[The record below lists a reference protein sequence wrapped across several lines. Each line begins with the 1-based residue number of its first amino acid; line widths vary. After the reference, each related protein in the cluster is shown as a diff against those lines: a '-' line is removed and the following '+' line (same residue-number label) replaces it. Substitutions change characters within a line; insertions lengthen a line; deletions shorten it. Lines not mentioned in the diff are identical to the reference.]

1 MANVFWTALEVVISK
16 TVIGCLVVWVV
27 LVSMVVLAVV
37 GSCSI
42 VVLSIIST
50 VVTEKKRLNTKP

>member
-1 MANVFWTALEVVISK
+1 MANVFWTTLEVVISK

-50 VVTEKKRLNTKP
+50 VVTEKND